1 MFAACQNGHEGVVRM
16 LLAKAATDVNQA
28 TTDAHGTTPLFIA
41 CDSGHTEVVRL
52 LLAHAATDA
61 NRATTNTGATPLLIA
76 CEKGHEGVVRLL
88 LAHAA
93 TDVDQA
99 RRNDGLTPLFVA
111 CQKGHKNVVLLLLK
125 KGADGSKETA
135 YGTVLSFAEQQGHKG
150 MVALLSSPI
159 PIGSRV
165 ELRALQAK
173 PELNGRR
180 GVVKNFIV
188 EEGRCVVQLVGGDE
202 GEKGFK
208 LMPQNLAV
216 LN

>member
-1 MFAACQNGHEGVVRM
+1 M
-16 LLAKAATDVNQA
+16 
-28 TTDAHGTTPLFIA
+28 
-41 CDSGHTEVVRL
+41 
-52 LLAHAATDA
+52 
-61 NRATTNTGATPLLIA
+61 
-76 CEKGHEGVVRLL
+76 VRLL

-93 TDVDQA
+93 TDVNQVMA
-99 RRNDGLTPLFVA
+99 ETGFTPLLFA
-111 CQKGHKNVVLLLLK
+111 CQYGFKNVVRLLLEN
-125 KGADGSKETA
+125 GADPSIESTKPGGLTA
-135 YGTVLSFAEQQGHKG
+135 LAVAERKGHKG